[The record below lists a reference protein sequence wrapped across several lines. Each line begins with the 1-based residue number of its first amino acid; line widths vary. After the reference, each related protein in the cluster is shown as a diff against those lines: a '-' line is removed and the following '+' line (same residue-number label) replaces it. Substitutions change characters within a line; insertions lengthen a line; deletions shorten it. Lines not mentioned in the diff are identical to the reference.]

1 MRRLTVILCAAIA
14 LGLAACGEDDPAS
27 SPSADAP
34 SGPPIRIGTKN
45 FTEQYILGELYK
57 QALESRGFRVQLK
70 DDIGN
75 SEITHQALRGGGID
89 MYPEYV
95 GVLLSEIADVSERPK
110 SPAAAY
116 RLAERFEER
125 SGFTLLKSTPFSDA
139 NALAVT
145 REFARSNDV
154 REIGDLDDVEGG
166 TTIGAPPEFRTR
178 FEGLVGLRRLY
189 GLDDVQFEPRVIGA
203 QYDALDDGAIDA
215 AAVFTTDGRL
225 AERDYLVL
233 DDPERVFAEQHVA
246 PVIREE
252 LLAAHGPRL
261 AQTIDAVSGR
271 LTTEVMREM
280 NAAVDLRG
288 EVPRAVADR
297 FLRAEGL
304 TR

>member
-14 LGLAACGEDDPAS
+14 LGLAACGDDDSTS

-95 GVLLSEIADVSERPK
+95 GVLLSEIADISERPE

-145 REFARSNDV
+145 REFARGNDV
-154 REIGDLDDVEGG
+154 RAIGDLDDVEGG

-189 GLDDVQFEPRVIGA
+189 GLEDVQFEPRVIGE
-203 QYDALDDGAIDA
+203 QYDALEEGAIDA

-233 DDPERVFAEQHVA
+233 DDPEGVFAEQHVA
-246 PVIREE
+246 PVVREE

-261 AQTIDAVSGR
+261 AQTVDAVSAR

-288 EVPRAVADR
+288 ELPRAVADR

-304 TR
+304 KR